1 MSYNYIYF
9 LNVLLLLW
17 PQWLCFDWSM
27 GCISL
32 LEHFLDIRFMPVI
45 VFWILTVIFV
55 SIQLKRR
62 AKVPLLALIIF
73 VVTFLPASNLWLRVG
88 FVIAERTL
96 FLPSAGFCLLVC
108 CGFHRICQTFSK
120 YRQLWRGCFIVLCV
134 LFMTRTWQR
143 SKDWLNEY
151 DLFTSAL
158 TVCPNNAKV
167 HYNIAK
173 VAADMNDTRLSE
185 SEYR

>member
-1 MSYNYIYF
+1 
-9 LNVLLLLW
+9 
-17 PQWLCFDWSM
+17 
-27 GCISL
+27 
-32 LEHFLDIRFMPVI
+32 MPVI
-45 VFWILTVIFV
+45 LFWVITVIFV

-62 AKVPLLALIIF
+62 AKVTLFALIIF

-108 CGFHRICQTFSK
+108 CGFNRICQTFSK
-120 YRQLWRGCFIVLCV
+120 YRQLWRGCFIILCV

-143 SKDWLNEY
+143 NKDWLNEY